1 MTQKQSIDQA
11 PGSGVRE
18 TCPAGDFRTAMQK
31 LAGSV
36 CVVTSAHEGK
46 RLGLTM
52 TAVCSLSA
60 DPPSLVACVNRSAE
74 AHDMIIASGRLCV
87 NVLKYHH
94 VPLSVSFSAGDGSK
108 GEVRFTT
115 ADWGVGVTGSPV
127 LADALAYFD
136 CWVVEYMQ
144 AKTHTVFMCN
154 VASAGTSQS
163 GTALIYAN
171 RQYGRLA
178 ADEESKK

>member
-1 MTQKQSIDQA
+1 MAQDQSPDSQPAARAI
-11 PGSGVRE
+11 
-18 TCPAGDFRTAMQK
+18 CPAADFRTAMQK

-36 CVVTSAHEGK
+36 CVVTSAHEGR

-60 DPPSLVACVNRSAE
+60 EPPSLVACVNRSAE
-74 AHDMIIASGRLCV
+74 AHDMIRASGRLCV
-87 NVLKYHH
+87 NVLKFHH

-115 ADWGVGVTGSPV
+115 ADWGVGVTGAPV
-127 LADALAYFD
+127 LADALAYFE
-136 CWVVEYMQ
+136 CWVVEQVQ
-144 AKTHTVFMCN
+144 AKTHTVFVCN
-154 VASAGTSQS
+154 VAAAGTATD

-178 ADEESKK
+178 TPEEN

>member
-1 MTQKQSIDQA
+1 MAQEQTQQA
-11 PGSGVRE
+11 SE
-18 TCPAGDFRTAMQK
+18 TAARAVCPANDFRTAMQK

-36 CVVTSAHEGK
+36 CVVTTADQGR

-74 AHDMIIASGRLCV
+74 AHDLIIASGRLCV
-87 NVLKYHH
+87 NVLKFDHI
-94 VPLSVSFSAGDGSK
+94 PLSVSFSAGDGSK

-115 ADWGVGVTGSPV
+115 ADWGTSVTGAPV
-127 LADALAYFD
+127 LGDALAYFD
-136 CWVVEYMQ
+136 CWVVDKVQ
-144 AKTHTVFMCN
+144 AKTHTVFVCN
-154 VASAGTSQS
+154 VAGAGTA
-163 GTALIYAN
+163 GAGEPLIYAN

-178 ADEESKK
+178 APEEPKK